1 MKKSCLVVAA
11 IAAASAI
18 PALADVRLA
27 VQLDGQAV
35 VTPNALVFPDNT
47 AVAVSLAD
55 LLSQTG
61 PPSGAYR
68 LTVWVFD
75 DSVFQ
80 GQQLTPT
87 AALPSLVLSSATN
100 DVLPD
105 QVDII
110 VLGPTPVGG
119 FFDFPI
125 IPSSFEQLPEARDGL
140 AFLGSVQVQTPG
152 GDSDEFRSRV
162 RLAGRVLGNI
172 GRDPATS
179 GGVRDE
185 IHVGQVWR
193 LEARTNNVQPQS
205 ATGNIRAHVRTTGPW
220 VSTDLGSDPLA
231 QFGIGVIS
239 ADSGIDGNITTGSR
253 PRIPDGNGGFLY
265 PEDTPFTAFNPGHI
279 RRIAVE
285 RRFDQS
291 ALGLVGSTITAGA
304 ATVQLVNGEP
314 TTKPLS
320 GSIGEI
326 YSVGRLGTADRPLYI
341 TAGDSVHFVRAV
353 DRLPPPGD
361 FLVLGN
367 QDIHA
372 NITTGTSVL
381 AFQPASGK
389 IGGEVAPVAG
399 ALERLET
406 GGNVFGTFQLGNLT
420 GLDGV
425 LCRTGALV
433 SSFALQDHL
442 NAAPFSPLIQSGI
455 LVRGRFNGAITVRGM
470 VHYADIIAS
479 TFTHPITIG
488 HGLKG
493 SIVAFGDPAITPGD
507 GNLPGLTVGL
517 EPILDA
523 PVLPT
528 FLPGFTGVNA
538 GPAWMWTSPGFRSVE
553 QVWFEPLSVDDGDG
567 AYLGGS
573 MDGLI
578 RAATAGPINIVNMSN
593 VPEVDGPANK
603 RAPRI
608 EVVNGQTLDIGVF
621 YAGVVWSGL
630 LEYGPTSGQ
639 VENVQANDFAS
650 FSRIS
655 LNCMAAAADL
665 WFTDASLLSVAQ
677 DVRGQIRTPTLS
689 ASQTITIGG
698 TLAERIHD
706 TIVGQ
711 FGCDAV
717 DTTPA
722 RGSEPSPRGNN
733 PEADDGAQAAPLGAI
748 YVVQPGGLAGQITLE
763 ANNTSTTQDT
773 SRLAGFVR
781 VGGFLL
787 PEPPATTP
795 LPLTFATNLSPAAG
809 VTPETTLP
817 LYQTRAIDLGNGAI
831 GVVPFAVHLADSPAV
846 TGADSIFPPFILPT
860 ALRIS
865 GLPLRY
871 YGPVVM
877 TVPQPTGTITS
888 RGIGTTGPFLAPN
901 SGQDFTGSA
910 AGRTMTLIASQSSQ
924 ILPLEYQA
932 IPDTFGV
939 QSLVTLPTG
948 LVTRNTL
955 ADTAVYYRVGC
966 GFGGNPN
973 PADVTGIGGPPAAPD
988 NQVTGDDFNAFIAA
1002 FAAEDLL
1009 ADLTGIGGPPA
1020 LPDGLITGDD
1030 FNAFI
1035 AAFIAGCE
1043 Q

>member
-1 MKKSCLVVAA
+1 M
-11 IAAASAI
+11 
-18 PALADVRLA
+18 
-27 VQLDGQAV
+27 
-35 VTPNALVFPDNT
+35 
-47 AVAVSLAD
+47 SLAD
-55 LLSQTG
+55 LFDHTG
-61 PPSGAYR
+61 TPTADYR
-68 LTVWVFD
+68 LTIWVFD
-75 DSVFQ
+75 EAVFQQQQTSPTAQLPALTLLSAATDPLPSVF
-80 GQQLTPT
+80 
-87 AALPSLVLSSATN
+87 
-100 DVLPD
+100 
-105 QVDII
+105 DIHI
-110 VLGPTPVGG
+110 QPPTPDGSFNVYPEFPLSFPAPVG
-119 FFDFPI
+119 I
-125 IPSSFEQLPEARDGL
+125 REGL
-140 AFLGSVQVQTPG
+140 AFLGSVQVQSPG
-152 GDSDEFRSRV
+152 SDPDEFRSRV
-162 RLAGRVLGNI
+162 RLVGRILGNI

-179 GGVRDE
+179 GGIRDE

-193 LEARTNNVQPQS
+193 LEAFTNNLEPRS
-205 ATGNIRAHVRTTGPW
+205 ATGNIRANIRTTGPW
-220 VSTDLGSDPLA
+220 VNRGLGADQLA
-231 QFGIGVIS
+231 HFGIGVLS

-253 PRIPDGNGGFLY
+253 PRRPDGNGGFVY
-265 PEDTPFTAFNPGHI
+265 PDAQARQEFNPGHI

-285 RRFDQS
+285 RQFGQS
-291 ALGLVGSTITAGA
+291 SIGLVGSTIAAGA
-304 ATVQLVNGEP
+304 PTIQLIDGEP
-314 TTKPLS
+314 VSKPLP

-326 YSVGRLGTADRPLYI
+326 FSAGNLGTAARPLNI
-341 TAGDSVHFVRAV
+341 TVGDSLHFMRAV
-353 DRLPPPGD
+353 APSGQSR
-361 FLVLGN
+361 FSLGE
-367 QDIHA
+367 QDVHA

-381 AFQPASGK
+381 AFLPDLSAFG
-389 IGGEVAPVAG
+389 IEVPTVAG
-399 ALERLET
+399 ALQRLET
-406 GGNVFGTFQLGNLT
+406 GGNFFGDLNLGNLT
-420 GLDGV
+420 GNSIR
-425 LCRTGALV
+425 LCRTPLLPSTSTLDQHIASA
-433 SSFALQDHL
+433 SSE
-442 NAAPFSPLIQSGI
+442 PLIRESLVHSGI
-455 LVRGRFNGAITVRGM
+455 LVRGRFDGQISVRGA

-493 SIVAFGDPAITPGD
+493 SIVAFGDPAATPGD
-507 GNLPGLTVGL
+507 GHLPGLTVGF
-517 EPILDA
+517 EPLLDV
-523 PVLPT
+523 PVLSNI
-528 FLPGFTGVNA
+528 LPGFCGVAA
-538 GPAWMWTSPGFRSVE
+538 GPVWMYTNPEMMRSTE
-553 QVWFEPLSVDDGDG
+553 QVWFEPGGIDNGSFVS
-567 AYLGGS
+567 YLGGS

-578 RAATAGPINIVNMSN
+578 RAASAGPVNIVNMSN
-593 VPEVDGPANK
+593 VPFVDGAPSK
-603 RAPRI
+603 FAPRI
-608 EVVNGQTLDIGVF
+608 EIVNGQTLDIGVF
-621 YAGVVWSGL
+621 YAGVVWSDL

-639 VENVQANDFAS
+639 VENVPANDFAS

-655 LNCMAAAADL
+655 LNCMGAAADL
-665 WFTDASLLSVAQ
+665 WYTDAPLLSVGQ
-677 DVRGQIRTPTLS
+677 DVRGQIRTPSLS

-698 TLAERIHD
+698 TLAEQIHE

-717 DTTPA
+717 DSTPD

-733 PEADDGAQAAPLGAI
+733 PEADDGARAAPLGAI
-748 YVVQPGGLAGQITLE
+748 YVVQPGGLAGQVTLE
-763 ANNTSTTQDT
+763 ANNTTTTQDT

-795 LPLTFATNLSPAAG
+795 LPLTFATNLSPVAG

-817 LYQTRAIDLGNGAI
+817 LYPTRSIDLGGGAI

-871 YGPVVM
+871 CGPVVM

-901 SGQDFTGSA
+901 SGQNFTGA
-910 AGRTMTLIASQSSQ
+910 ATGRTMTLTATQSSQ

-1002 FAAEDLL
+1002 FAGGDLF
-1009 ADLTGIGGPPA
+1009 ADIVGIGGIGTA
-1020 LPDGLITGDD
+1020 PDGLLTGDD